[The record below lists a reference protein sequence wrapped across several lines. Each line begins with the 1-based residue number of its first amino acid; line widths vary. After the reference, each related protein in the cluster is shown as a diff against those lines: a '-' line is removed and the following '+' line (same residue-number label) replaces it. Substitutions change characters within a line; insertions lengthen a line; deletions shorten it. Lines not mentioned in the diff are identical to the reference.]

1 MHASVRMDV
10 LTLFL
15 MQTLRGLQVTDEDLL
30 ALLNLQPFD
39 AVTLE
44 EALRSSRARLFV
56 AENPD
61 WMENSLSLYEETAK
75 AGVVWSRFGDLD
87 YPRLWLSLSQKP
99 LIFHYRGDP
108 VWKSLPML
116 SVVGSRTPMQETKMW
131 MQRELG
137 KFLRTNRVG
146 VVSGGARGVDQWAHR
161 LALDC
166 ARPTVCILPAG
177 VMRPYPPGSE
187 EFMDAMVNEGGCL
200 LSTFHPLEDMRKHN
214 FHIRNRWIAGLSKVC
229 LVAEANRRSGS
240 SLTAS
245 LAKIEGRTVATV
257 PVHPHSIKGL
267 ANLDLIG
274 EGAAMIRDHLDLS
287 AVWSLNSGPDAF
299 ESVHSEAEED
309 HVDDPQA
316 DGGGE
321 PAVARERF
329 RGEIEHPVRN
339 QQH

>member
-1 MHASVRMDV
+1 MDV

-15 MQTLRGLQVTDEDLL
+15 MQTLRGLRVTEEDLL

-39 AVTLE
+39 RFSLE
-44 EALRSSRARLFV
+44 EALISSTARVFA

-61 WMENSLSLYEETAK
+61 WFENSMSLYEETSAK
-75 AGVVWSRFGDLD
+75 GVVWSRFGDLD
-87 YPRLWLSLSQKP
+87 YPRAWLSLSQRP

-108 VWKSLPML
+108 VWRTWPLL
-116 SVVGSRTPMQETKMW
+116 SVVGSRTPMHETKMW

-137 KFLRTNRVG
+137 KFLRLNRAG

-166 ARPTVCILPAG
+166 GRPTVCVLPAG
-177 VMRPYPPGSE
+177 VLRPYPPGSE
-187 EFMDAMVNEGGCL
+187 TFMDALVREGGCL

-214 FHIRNRWIAGLSKVC
+214 FHVRNRWIAGFSKIC

-245 LAKIEGRTVATV
+245 LAKIEGRTLATV
-257 PVHPHSIKGL
+257 PVHPHSTKGL
-267 ANLDLIG
+267 ANLDLID

-299 ESVHSEAEED
+299 ESVHSEGEED
-309 HVDDPQA
+309 EIDDPEA
-316 DGGGE
+316 DVSRQ
-321 PAVARERF
+321 PSAACERF
-329 RGEIEHPVRN
+329 GGQIENPVGN